1 VTRPSR
7 DEQKSLRSAM
17 AGTLRQTRPTGL
29 KKLHQ
34 IIELKHIRSWVR
46 VAPSTLTLT
55 TILIVGC
62 LFLIGISIL
71 DFVELKTY
79 DLRFV
84 SRGSRPSS
92 PAVVMAV
99 IDEKSLDAEGRWPW
113 PRAKLASLV
122 DALSRAGARVIA
134 FDIGFSEPD
143 ENSQLA
149 ILDEISKRV
158 GEIRATDRALADF
171 LERSRQEADNDARL
185 AAAIRKSSASV
196 ILGYFFHMTDA
207 SLNYG
212 LLQGELERRLEL
224 LGTSKYPTIISNVQ
238 DLNSVPLIKAYAPE
252 TNLPAL
258 TEAAKSSG
266 FYTLRSDWDGVL
278 RWMPLVIRIGDEL
291 FPPLPLLSA
300 WYYLGKPGLTVR
312 IDRDGVHGVRMGDRF
327 IPTDERGQLLVNYL
341 GPAKTFPYVS
351 VTDILNGTAPDETF
365 KDRIVLIGATAI
377 GTHDLRTTPFGPVY
391 PGLEVHATV
400 IDNILTGRF
409 MARPDW
415 SRIYDIV
422 AIVALAAI
430 IGFALPKLSPLMGV
444 VVFVAVFVLYVVATL
459 ALFVSAGIWLS
470 VVYPLF
476 ALSLN
481 YTALTAFHYLTEQRE
496 RKRIKG
502 TFRQYVAPLV
512 VEEMLKKPGG
522 LKLGGEE
529 KVLTVLFSDLEGF
542 TSHSERYTPGEM
554 VDMLA
559 DYYNSVTEEVFSHQ
573 GTLKEYVG
581 DELMAIFG
589 APLEHADHAER
600 ACATALAMR
609 ERRLALA
616 AEWGPLG
623 RPMLHARTGINSGPM
638 LVGNLGSKYRFAY
651 GVLGD
656 QVNLA
661 SRLEGL
667 NKVYRTDILIGEN
680 TARTVEGRFLLREVD
695 LVRVKGRKQAVRIY
709 ELLAKAGTAV
719 APELEKAL
727 TAYAQGLQAYRE
739 RSWNEAIVLFNEALA
754 VRPSD
759 GPSREM
765 LARCEVYLRT
775 PCPDDWDGV
784 FDQLFKG

>member
-1 VTRPSR
+1 MKVWLKSR
-7 DEQKSLRSAM
+7 LRVHPAS
-17 AGTLRQTRPTGL
+17 
-29 KKLHQ
+29 
-34 IIELKHIRSWVR
+34 
-46 VAPSTLTLT
+46 LTLV
-55 TILIVGC
+55 TILVVGL
-62 LFLIGISIL
+62 LFLIGVPIL

-84 SRGSRPSS
+84 SRGSRSPS

-113 PRAKLASLV
+113 PRAKLAALV
-122 DALSRAGARVIA
+122 DTLSRAGARVIA
-134 FDIGFSEPD
+134 FDIGFSEAD

-149 ILDEISKRV
+149 ILDEVSKRIDRSRP
-158 GEIRATDRALADF
+158 GERALAKF
-171 LERSRQEADNDARL
+171 VEKSRQQADNDARL
-185 AAAIRKSSASV
+185 AASIRDSSAAV
-196 ILGYFFHMTDA
+196 ILGYFFHMTEA
-207 SLNYG
+207 SLSYG
-212 LLQGELERRLEL
+212 LSQAELEHRLKL
-224 LGTSKYPTIISNVQ
+224 LARSKYPAVISTVQ
-238 DLNSVPLIKAYAPE
+238 DLASVPLITAYAPE

-278 RWMPLVIRIGDEL
+278 RWMPLVIRIGDDL
-291 FPPLPLLSA
+291 FPPLPLVAA
-300 WYYLGKPGLTVR
+300 WHYLDKPGLTVR
-312 IDRDGVHGVRMGDRF
+312 IERDGVQGVQMGDRF

-341 GPAKTFPYVS
+341 GKAQTFPYHS
-351 VTDILNGTAPDETF
+351 VTDILNGTVPNETF
-365 KDRIVLIGATAI
+365 KDRVVLIGATAI

-400 IDNILTGRF
+400 VDNIVTRSF
-409 MARPDW
+409 IARPDW
-415 SRIYDIV
+415 SRVYDI
-422 AIVALAAI
+422 AAI
-430 IGFALPKLSPLMGV
+430 IVLPTIIGIALPRLTPVHGVLAYAILFALYLV
-444 VVFVAVFVLYVVATL
+444 VTRS
-459 ALFVSAGIWLS
+459 LFVTGGVWLN
-470 VVYPLF
+470 VVYPVS

-481 YTALTAFHYLTEQRE
+481 YTALTVFHYLTEQRE
-496 RKRIKG
+496 RKKIKG

-512 VEEMLKKPGG
+512 VEEMLKSPGG
-522 LKLGGEE
+522 LKLGGQE

-542 TSHSERYTPGEM
+542 TSHSERYSPGEM

-559 DYYNSVTEEVFSHQ
+559 EYYNRVTEEVFRHQ

-600 ACATALAMR
+600 ACAAALAMR

-616 AEWGPLG
+616 AEWGAIG

-638 LVGNLGSKYRFAY
+638 LVGNLGSRYRFAY

-656 QVNLA
+656 QVNLG

-667 NKVYRTDILIGEN
+667 NKVYGTDILIGEN
-680 TARTVEGRFLLREVD
+680 TARLVEGRFLLREVD
-695 LVRVKGRKQAVRIY
+695 MVRVKGRKQAVRIY
-709 ELLAKAGTAV
+709 ELIAKAGTSV
-719 APELEKAL
+719 SPDLEKAI
-727 TAYAQGLQAYRE
+727 TSYGQGLQAYRE
-739 RSWNEAIVLFNEALA
+739 RAWTEALVLFNEVRK

-759 GPSREM
+759 GPSRTLSE
-765 LARCEVYLRT
+765 RCEGYLRT
-775 PCPDDWDGV
+775 PCPEDWDGV

>member
-1 VTRPSR
+1 MRVRLKTL
-7 DEQKSLRSAM
+7 LRIGPAS
-17 AGTLRQTRPTGL
+17 
-29 KKLHQ
+29 
-34 IIELKHIRSWVR
+34 
-46 VAPSTLTLT
+46 LTLL
-55 TILIVGC
+55 TILVVGA
-62 LFLIGISIL
+62 LFQVGVPIL
-71 DFVELKTY
+71 DFLELKTY

-84 SRGSRPSS
+84 SRGPRPAS

-113 PRAKLASLV
+113 PRAKLASLI
-122 DALSRAGARVIA
+122 DALSRDGARVIA

-149 ILDEISKRV
+149 ILDEVSKRFDSS
-158 GEIRATDRALADF
+158 RSRDRALADF
-171 LERSRQEADNDARL
+171 LQRSRQQADNDARL
-185 AAAIRKSSASV
+185 AAAIRDSSAAV
-196 ILGYFFHMTDA
+196 VLGYFFHMTEA

-212 LLQGELERRLEL
+212 LSREELERRLQL
-224 LGTSKYPTIISNVQ
+224 LARSKYPAVISTTS
-238 DLNSVPLIKAYAPE
+238 DLGAVKLITAYAPE
-252 TNLPAL
+252 TNLPSL

-278 RWMPLVIRIGDEL
+278 RWMPLVIRMGDDL
-291 FPPLPLLSA
+291 YPPLPVVAA
-300 WYYLGKPGLTVR
+300 WHYLGKPGLAVR
-312 IDRDGVHGVRMGDRF
+312 IARDGVHGVQMGDRF
-327 IPTDERGQLLVNYL
+327 IPTDERGQLLLNYL
-341 GPAKTFPYVS
+341 GKANTFPYFS
-351 VTDILNGTAPDETF
+351 VTDILHGGVPEGTF
-365 KDRIVLIGATAI
+365 RDRVVLIGATAI

-400 IDNILTGRF
+400 IDNILTRSF

-415 SRIYDIV
+415 SRVYD
-422 AIVALAAI
+422 LAAI
-430 IGFALPKLSPLMGV
+430 VILPAFIGWALPRLSPLRGV
-444 VVFVAVFVLYVVATL
+444 LAFALVFGAYILITRSLFVA
-459 ALFVSAGIWLS
+459 GGMWLNM
-470 VVYPLF
+470 VYPLS

-522 LKLGGEE
+522 LTLGGEE

-542 TSHSERYTPGEM
+542 TSHSERYTPTQM
-554 VDMLA
+554 VEMLA
-559 DYYNSVTEEVFSHQ
+559 EYYNHVTEEVFKHQ

-600 ACATALAMR
+600 ACAAALAMR

-616 AEWGPLG
+616 AEWGPSG
-623 RPMLHARTGINSGPM
+623 RPMLHARTGINTGPM
-638 LVGNLGSKYRFAY
+638 LVGNLGSRYRFAY

-667 NKVYRTDILIGEN
+667 NKVYGTDILLGEN
-680 TARTVEGRFLLREVD
+680 TARVVEARFLLREVD
-695 LVRVKGRKQAVRIY
+695 MVRVKGRKQAVRIY
-709 ELLAKAGTAV
+709 ELLARTGSSLP
-719 APELEKAL
+719 PELEKAL
-727 TAYAQGLQAYRE
+727 AAYGQGLQAYRQ
-739 RSWNEAIVLFNEALA
+739 RSWTEALELFTEALA

-759 GPSREM
+759 GPSRTMAE
-765 LARCEVYLRT
+765 RCEGFLRT
-775 PCPDDWDGV
+775 PCPEDWDGV

>member
-1 VTRPSR
+1 MKRRFKTL
-7 DEQKSLRSAM
+7 LRMNPA
-17 AGTLRQTRPTGL
+17 ALTFAAIL
-29 KKLHQ
+29 
-34 IIELKHIRSWVR
+34 
-46 VAPSTLTLT
+46 VA
-55 TILIVGC
+55 LIA
-62 LFLIGISIL
+62 FLVEVPIL
-71 DFVELKTY
+71 DFIELKTY
-79 DLRFV
+79 DLRFL
-84 SRGSRPSS
+84 SRGQRPPS

-113 PRAKLASLV
+113 PRAKLAALV
-122 DALSRAGARVIA
+122 DSLSKAGARIIA
-134 FDIGFSEPD
+134 FDIGFSEAD

-149 ILDEISKRV
+149 ILDQVSKR
-158 GEIRATDRALADF
+158 IDRSKANDRKLAEF
-171 LERSRQEADNDARL
+171 VEQSRQHADNDARL
-185 AAAIRKSSASV
+185 AESIRRSSAPV
-196 ILGYFFHMTDA
+196 ILGYFFHMTKA

-212 LLQGELERRLEL
+212 LTPDELERRLKL
-224 LGTSKYPTIISNVQ
+224 LAKSKYPAVMSTTPNL
-238 DLNSVPLIKAYAPE
+238 DSVPLIKAYAPE

-258 TEAAKSSG
+258 TEAAKASG

-278 RWMPLVIRIGDEL
+278 RWMPLVIRIGDDL
-291 FPPLPLLSA
+291 FPPLPLLAA
-300 WYYLGKPGLTVR
+300 WQYLDRPGLTVR
-312 IDRDGVHGVRMGDRF
+312 IESDGVQGVQMGDRF

-341 GPAKTFPYVS
+341 GPANTFQYVS
-351 VTDILNGTAPDETF
+351 VTDILHGNVPEGTF
-365 KDRIVLIGATAI
+365 KNRVVLVGATAI

-400 IDNILTGRF
+400 IDNIVTRSF

-415 SRIYDIV
+415 SKAYDIA
-422 AIVALAAI
+422 AIVLLPAL
-430 IGFALPKLSPLMGV
+430 IGIALPRLSPLRGV
-444 VVFVAVFVLYVVATL
+444 LAFVVLFGAYILVTRS
-459 ALFVSAGIWLS
+459 LFVSGGMWLNM
-470 VVYPLF
+470 VYPLS

-512 VEEMLKKPGG
+512 VEEMLKSPGG

-542 TSHSERYTPGEM
+542 TSHSERYTPTQM
-554 VDMLA
+554 VEMLA
-559 DYYNSVTEEVFSHQ
+559 EYYNHVTEEVFKHQ

-600 ACATALAMR
+600 ACAAALAMR

-616 AEWGPLG
+616 TEWGPSG
-623 RPMLHARTGINSGPM
+623 RPMLHARTGINTGPM
-638 LVGNLGSKYRFAY
+638 LVGNLGSRYRFAY

-667 NKVYRTDILIGEN
+667 NKVYGTDILLGEN
-680 TARTVEGRFLLREVD
+680 TARVVEARFLLREVD
-695 LVRVKGRKQAVRIY
+695 MVRVKGRKQAVRIY
-709 ELLAKAGTAV
+709 ELLARTGSSLP
-719 APELEKAL
+719 PELEKAL
-727 TAYAQGLQAYRE
+727 AAYGQGLQAYRQ
-739 RSWNEAIVLFNEALA
+739 RGWAEALELFTEALA
-754 VRPSD
+754 IRPSD
-759 GPSREM
+759 GPSRTMAE
-765 LARCEVYLRT
+765 RCEGFLRT
-775 PCPDDWDGV
+775 PCPEDWDGV

>member
-1 VTRPSR
+1 MKRRLRTLAALSPV
-7 DEQKSLRSAM
+7 SLTVGS
-17 AGTLRQTRPTGL
+17 
-29 KKLHQ
+29 
-34 IIELKHIRSWVR
+34 
-46 VAPSTLTLT
+46 
-55 TILIVGC
+55 LIVVLC
-62 LFLIGISIL
+62 LFLIGVPIL
-71 DFVELKTY
+71 DFLELKTY

-84 SRGSRPSS
+84 SRGPRP
-92 PAVVMAV
+92 PAPSVVMAV

-113 PRAKLASLV
+113 PRAKLSALV
-122 DALSRAGARVIA
+122 DALSKAGPRVIA
-134 FDIGFSEPD
+134 FDIGFSEAD

-149 ILDEISKRV
+149 ILDELSKR
-158 GEIRATDRALADF
+158 IDRSKANDRKLAEF
-171 LERSRQEADNDARL
+171 VEQSRQQADNDARL
-185 AAAIRKSSASV
+185 AESIRQSSAPV
-196 ILGYFFHMTDA
+196 ILGYFFHMTEA
-207 SLNYG
+207 SLSYG
-212 LLQGELERRLEL
+212 LTPAELERRLKL
-224 LGTSKYPTIISNVQ
+224 LAKSKYPAVMSSTPNF
-238 DLNSVPLIKAYAPE
+238 DSVPLIKAYAPE

-278 RWMPLVIRIGDEL
+278 RWMPLVIRIGDDL
-291 FPPLPLLSA
+291 FPPLPLLAA
-300 WYYLGKPGLTVR
+300 WHYLGRPGLTVR
-312 IDRDGVHGVRMGDRF
+312 IESDGVQSVQMGDRL

-341 GPAKTFPYVS
+341 GPANTFPYVS
-351 VTDILNGTAPDETF
+351 VTDILQGNVPDGTF
-365 KDRIVLIGATAI
+365 KDRVVLVGATAI

-400 IDNILTGRF
+400 IDNIVTSSF

-415 SRIYDIV
+415 SKAYDIA
-422 AIVALAAI
+422 AIVLLPALVGI
-430 IGFALPKLSPLMGV
+430 ALPRLSPLRGV
-444 VVFVAVFVLYVVATL
+444 LAFVVLFGAYILVTRT
-459 ALFVSAGIWLS
+459 LFVSGGVWLNM
-470 VVYPLF
+470 VYPLL

-512 VEEMLKKPGG
+512 VDEMLKKPGG

-542 TSHSERYTPGEM
+542 TSHSERYTPSEM

-559 DYYNSVTEEVFSHQ
+559 EYYNCVTEEVFRHQ

-589 APLEHADHAER
+589 APLEHVDHAER
-600 ACATALAMR
+600 ACTTALAMR

-616 AEWGPLG
+616 AEWGPSG
-623 RPMLHARTGINSGPM
+623 RPTLHARTGINSGPM
-638 LVGNLGSKYRFAY
+638 LVGNLGSRYRFAY

-667 NKVYRTDILIGEN
+667 NKVYGTDILLGEN
-680 TARTVEGRFLLREVD
+680 TAKVVANRFFLREVD
-695 LVRVKGRKQAVRIY
+695 MVRVKGRKQAVTIY
-709 ELLAKAGTAV
+709 ELIAKMGTALS
-719 APELEKAL
+719 PEFEKAL
-727 TAYAQGLQAYRE
+727 AAYADGLKAYR
-739 RSWNEAIVLFNEALA
+739 RRAWSEALELFNEAVA

-759 GPSREM
+759 GPSRTMIE
-765 LARCEVYLRT
+765 RCGTYLRT

>member
-1 VTRPSR
+1 MKARVQQWLRVNPA
-7 DEQKSLRSAM
+7 SL
-17 AGTLRQTRPTGL
+17 TLAAILLGSVMFVIGVPIFDFL
-29 KKLHQ
+29 
-34 IIELKHIRSWVR
+34 ELKS
-46 VAPSTLTLT
+46 
-55 TILIVGC
+55 
-62 LFLIGISIL
+62 
-71 DFVELKTY
+71 Y

-84 SRGSRPSS
+84 SRGPLSPLSS
-92 PAVVMAV
+92 VVMAV

-113 PRAKLASLV
+113 PRAKLAALV
-122 DALSRAGARVIA
+122 DRLSSGAARVIA

-143 ENSQLA
+143 ENSQLM
-149 ILDEISKRV
+149 ILDEVSKRV
-158 GEIRATDRALADF
+158 GRLRTGDRALAEF
-171 LERSRQEADNDARL
+171 LERSREDADNDARL
-185 AAAIRKSSASV
+185 VAAIRKSSAPV
-196 ILGYFFHMTDA
+196 ILGYFFHMTNA
-207 SLNYG
+207 SLNYE
-212 LLQGELERRLEL
+212 LSQAELERRLAL
-224 LGTSKYPTIISNVQ
+224 LGKSKYPAVISSVQ
-238 DLNSVPLIKAYAPE
+238 DLDSVPLIKAYAPE
-252 TNLPAL
+252 TNLASL
-258 TEAAKSSG
+258 TEAAKASG

-278 RWMPLVIRIGDEL
+278 RWMPLVIRIGDDL

-300 WYYLGKPGLTVR
+300 WHYLGKPRVTVR
-312 IDRDGVHGVRMGDRF
+312 IEADGVHGVEIGDRF

-341 GPAKTFPYVS
+341 GKAKTFPSIS
-351 VTDILNGTAPDETF
+351 VTDILSGRVPDDTF
-365 KDRIVLIGATAI
+365 KDRIVLIGATAV
-377 GTHDLRTTPFGPVY
+377 GTHDLRSTPFGPVY

-415 SRIYDIV
+415 SRIYDIA
-422 AIVALAAI
+422 AIVVLATI
-430 IGFALPKLSPLMGV
+430 MGFALPRASPLMGV
-444 VVFVAVFVLYVVATL
+444 VVFAAVFVLYVVATL
-459 ALFVSAGIWLS
+459 AFFVVGGVWLN

-559 DYYNSVTEEVFSHQ
+559 EYYNSVTEEVFRHQ

-600 ACATALAMR
+600 ACTTALAMR

-623 RPMLHARTGINSGPM
+623 KPMLHARTGINSGPM
-638 LVGNLGSKYRFAY
+638 LVGNLGSRYRFAY

-656 QVNLA
+656 QVNLG

-680 TARTVEGRFLLREVD
+680 TARMVEGRFLMREVD
-695 LVRVKGRKQAVRIY
+695 MVRVKGRKQAVRIY
-709 ELLAKAGTAV
+709 ELISKAGAAI

-727 TAYAQGLQAYRE
+727 TAYAQGLQAYRD
-739 RSWNEAIVLFNEALA
+739 RSWSEAIALFNEALA

-765 LARCEVYLRT
+765 LGRCETYLRT

>member
-1 VTRPSR
+1 MKRRLT
-7 DEQKSLRSAM
+7 SL
-17 AGTLRQTRPTGL
+17 LRVGPA
-29 KKLHQ
+29 
-34 IIELKHIRSWVR
+34 S
-46 VAPSTLTLT
+46 LTLA
-55 TILIVGC
+55 TILVIATLFVVGVP
-62 LFLIGISIL
+62 IL
-71 DFVELKTY
+71 DFLELKTY

-84 SRGSRPSS
+84 SRGPRLPSA
-92 PAVVMAV
+92 PVVMAV

-122 DALSRAGARVIA
+122 DMLSRAGARVIA

-149 ILDEISKRV
+149 ILDEVSKRF
-158 GEIRATDRALADF
+158 ETSRPRDRALGEF

-185 AAAIRKSSASV
+185 AAAIRDSSASV
-196 ILGYFFHMTDA
+196 ILGYFFHMTEA
-207 SLNYG
+207 SLSYG
-212 LLQGELERRLEL
+212 LSQAELERRLKL
-224 LGTSKYPTIISNVQ
+224 LARSKYPAVISTTP
-238 DLNSVPLIKAYAPE
+238 DLGAAPLMRAYAPE
-252 TNLPAL
+252 TNLPSL

-266 FYTLRSDWDGVL
+266 FYTLRSDRDGVL
-278 RWMPLVIRIGDEL
+278 RWMPLVIRIGDDL
-291 FPPLPLLSA
+291 FPPLPLVAA
-300 WYYLGKPGLTVR
+300 WYYLGKPGLTVH
-312 IDRDGVHGVRMGDRF
+312 ISGEGVDGIQMGDRF

-341 GPAKTFPYVS
+341 GPAKTFSYVS
-351 VTDILNGTAPDETF
+351 VTDILHRQVDDGTF

-400 IDNILTGRF
+400 VDNILTRSF

-415 SRIYDIV
+415 SRVYDIA
-422 AIVALAAI
+422 AIVILAI
-430 IGFALPKLSPLMGV
+430 VSGFALPRLSPLRGV
-444 VVFVAVFVLYVVATL
+444 LAFALLSGGYLVVTRS
-459 ALFVSAGIWLS
+459 LFVSGGMWLN
-470 VVYPLF
+470 VVYPLC

-496 RKRIKG
+496 RKKIKG

-512 VEEMLKKPGG
+512 VEEMLKRPGG

-529 KVLTVLFSDLEGF
+529 KILTVLFSDLEGF
-542 TSHSERYTPGEM
+542 TSHSERFTPTEM

-559 DYYNSVTEEVFSHQ
+559 EYYNAVTEEVFQHQ

-589 APLEHADHAER
+589 APLEHVDHAER
-600 ACATALAMR
+600 ACAAALAMR
-609 ERRLALA
+609 ERRVALA
-616 AEWGPLG
+616 AEWGRLG

-638 LVGNLGSKYRFAY
+638 LVGNLGSRYRFAY

-656 QVNLA
+656 QVNLG

-667 NKVYRTDILIGEN
+667 NKVYGTDILIGEN
-680 TARTVEGRFLLREVD
+680 TAKLVEGRFLLREID
-695 LVRVKGRKQAVRIY
+695 MVRVKGRKQAVRIY
-709 ELLAKAGTAV
+709 ELIAKAGIAV
-719 APELEKAL
+719 TPEVEKMVA
-727 TAYAQGLQAYRE
+727 AYAQGLQAYRE
-739 RSWNEAIVLFNEALA
+739 RSWSEAIALFNEALA

-759 GPSREM
+759 RPSREM
-765 LARCEVYLRT
+765 LGRCDGYLRT

>member
-1 VTRPSR
+1 MKLIRRRGQPRYALTAW
-7 DEQKSLRSAM
+7 LRW
-17 AGTLRQTRPTGL
+17 G
-29 KKLHQ
+29 
-34 IIELKHIRSWVR
+34 IRAHPIS
-46 VAPSTLTLT
+46 LTLT
-55 TILIVGC
+55 TVFVVGC
-62 LFLIGISIL
+62 LFLIGVPIF
-71 DFVELKTY
+71 DFLELKTY

-84 SRGSRPSS
+84 SRGARAPSS
-92 PAVVMAV
+92 AVVMAV
-99 IDEKSLDAEGRWPW
+99 IDEKSLDTEGRWPW

-122 DALSRAGARVIA
+122 DMLSRDGARVIA
-134 FDIGFSEPD
+134 FDIGFSEAD

-149 ILDEISKRV
+149 ILDEVAKQIDRLRV
-158 GEIRATDRALADF
+158 KDRAMAAF
-171 LERSRQEADNDARL
+171 LDESRQQADNDARL
-185 AAAIRKSSASV
+185 AASIRDSAAAV
-196 ILGYFFHMTDA
+196 ILGYFFHMSQA
-207 SLNYG
+207 SLSYG
-212 LLQGELERRLEL
+212 MTDVERERRLNL
-224 LGTSKYPTIISNVQ
+224 LSRSKYPAVISTPQ
-238 DLNSVPLIKAYAPE
+238 DLANVPLITAYAPE

-258 TEAAKSSG
+258 MDAAKSSG

-278 RWMPLVIRIGDEL
+278 RWMPLVIRIGDDL
-291 FPPLPLLSA
+291 FPPLPLLAA
-300 WYYLGKPGLTVR
+300 WHYLGKPGLTVR
-312 IDRDGVHGVRMGDRF
+312 IDSAGVEGVQMGDRL

-341 GPAKTFPYVS
+341 GPAKTFEYVS
-351 VTDILNGTAPDETF
+351 ITDILRGTVPPGTF
-365 KDRIVLIGATAI
+365 KDRVVLIGATAT
-377 GTHDLRTTPFGPVY
+377 GTHDLRTAPFGPVY

-400 IDNILTGRF
+400 VDNILTGRF

-415 SRIYDIV
+415 SRIFDIV

-430 IGFALPKLSPLMGV
+430 IGFVLPRVSPLMGV

-459 ALFVSAGIWLS
+459 ALFVSAGMWLN

-476 ALSLN
+476 AVSLN

-559 DYYNSVTEEVFSHQ
+559 EYYNSVTEEVFHHQ

-589 APLEHADHAER
+589 APLEHSDHAER
-600 ACATALAMR
+600 ACSTALAMR

-727 TAYAQGLQAYRE
+727 TAYGQGLQAYRD
-739 RSWNEAIVLFNEALA
+739 RSWNEAIALFSEALA

-765 LARCEVYLRT
+765 LARCEGYLRT

>member
-1 VTRPSR
+1 MTLAAVFTVVT
-7 DEQKSLRSAM
+7 
-17 AGTLRQTRPTGL
+17 
-29 KKLHQ
+29 
-34 IIELKHIRSWVR
+34 
-46 VAPSTLTLT
+46 
-55 TILIVGC
+55 
-62 LFLIGISIL
+62 LFVIGMPIL
-71 DFVELKTY
+71 DFLELRTY

-84 SRGSRPSS
+84 SRGPRPPSH
-92 PAVVMAV
+92 AVVMAV

-113 PRAKLASLV
+113 PRGKLAALV
-122 DALSRAGARVIA
+122 DALSQDGARVIA
-134 FDIGFSEPD
+134 FDVGFSEPD
-143 ENSQLA
+143 ENSQLTM
-149 ILDEISKRV
+149 LDEFAKQIDRSPLK
-158 GEIRATDRALADF
+158 DRALSEFVD
-171 LERSRQEADNDARL
+171 RSRQQADNDARL
-185 AAAIRKSSASV
+185 ASSIRNSSSAV
-196 ILGYFFHMTDA
+196 ILGYFFHMTEA
-207 SLNYG
+207 SLSYG
-212 LLQGELERRLEL
+212 LTETERERRLNL
-224 LGTSKYPTIISNVQ
+224 LVRSKYPAVISTTH
-238 DLNSVPLIKAYAPE
+238 DRGRLPLITAYAPE

-258 TEAAKSSG
+258 MEAAASSG

-278 RWMPLVIRIGDEL
+278 RWMPLVIRIADDL
-291 FPPLPLLSA
+291 YPPLPLLSA
-300 WYYLGKPGLTVR
+300 WHYLGKPGLTVR
-312 IDRDGVHGVRMGDRF
+312 IDGAGVQGVQMGDRF

-341 GPAKTFPYVS
+341 GPAKTFSYVS
-351 VTDILNGTAPDETF
+351 ITDILRGTVPAGTF
-365 KDRIVLIGATAI
+365 KDRVVLIGATAI

-400 IDNILTGRF
+400 VDNILTGRF

-422 AIVALAAI
+422 AIVALAGI
-430 IGFALPKLSPLMGV
+430 IGFALPKLSPLMGL
-444 VVFVAVFVLYVVATL
+444 VVFVAVFVVYVVATL
-459 ALFVSAGIWLS
+459 ALFVAAGIWLN

-600 ACATALAMR
+600 ACSTALAMR

-727 TAYAQGLQAYRE
+727 TAYAQGLQAYRD
-739 RSWNEAIVLFNEALA
+739 RSWNEAIALFNEALA
-754 VRPSD
+754 ARPSD

-765 LARCEVYLRT
+765 LARCEAYLRT
-775 PCPDDWDGV
+775 PCPEDWDGV

>member
-1 VTRPSR
+1 MKRR
-7 DEQKSLRSAM
+7 LKLM
-17 AGTLRQTRPTGL
+17 ARLNPA
-29 KKLHQ
+29 
-34 IIELKHIRSWVR
+34 S
-46 VAPSTLTLT
+46 LTLGT
-55 TILIVGC
+55 VLVVLS
-62 LFLIGISIL
+62 LFYIGAPIL
-71 DFVELKTY
+71 DFLELKTY

-84 SRGSRPSS
+84 SRGPRSPS
-92 PAVVMAV
+92 PAVAMAV

-113 PRAKLASLV
+113 PRAKLAALI
-122 DALSRAGARVIA
+122 DALSKAGARVIA
-134 FDIGFSEPD
+134 FDIGFSEAD

-149 ILDEISKRV
+149 ILDEVSKR
-158 GEIRATDRALADF
+158 IDRSKANDRNLAEF
-171 LERSRQEADNDARL
+171 VERSRQQADNDARL
-185 AAAIRKSSASV
+185 AESIRQSSAPV
-196 ILGYFFHMTDA
+196 ILGYFFHMTEA
-207 SLNYG
+207 SLSYG
-212 LLQGELERRLEL
+212 LTPAELERRLKL
-224 LGTSKYPTIISNVQ
+224 LAKSKYPAVMLTTP
-238 DLNSVPLIKAYAPE
+238 DLDSVPLIKAYAPE

-278 RWMPLVIRIGDEL
+278 RWMPLVIRIADDL
-291 FPPLPLLSA
+291 FPPLPLLA
-300 WYYLGKPGLTVR
+300 TWHYLGRPGLTVR
-312 IDRDGVHGVRMGDRF
+312 IESDGVHAIQMGDRF

-341 GPAKTFPYVS
+341 GPANTFPYVS
-351 VTDILNGTAPDETF
+351 VTDILHGNVPEGTF
-365 KDRIVLIGATAI
+365 KNRVVLVGATAI

-400 IDNILTGRF
+400 IDNIVTRSF

-415 SRIYDIV
+415 SKAYDITV
-422 AIVALAAI
+422 IVLLPAL
-430 IGFALPKLSPLMGV
+430 IGIALPRLSPLRGV
-444 VVFVAVFVLYVVATL
+444 LAFVVLFGAYILVTRSM
-459 ALFVSAGIWLS
+459 FVSGGMWLNM
-470 VVYPLF
+470 VYPLS

-522 LKLGGEE
+522 LTLGGEE

-542 TSHSERYTPGEM
+542 TSHSERYTPTQM
-554 VDMLA
+554 VEMLA
-559 DYYNSVTEEVFSHQ
+559 EYYNHVTEEVFKHQ

-600 ACATALAMR
+600 ACAAALAMR

-616 AEWGPLG
+616 TEWGPSG
-623 RPMLHARTGINSGPM
+623 RPMLHARTGINTGPM
-638 LVGNLGSKYRFAY
+638 LVGNLGSRYRFAY

-667 NKVYRTDILIGEN
+667 NKVYGTDILLGEN
-680 TARTVEGRFLLREVD
+680 TARVVEARFLLREVD
-695 LVRVKGRKQAVRIY
+695 MVRVKGRKQAVRIY
-709 ELLAKAGTAV
+709 ELLARTGSSLP
-719 APELEKAL
+719 PELEKAL
-727 TAYAQGLQAYRE
+727 AAYGQGLQAYRQ
-739 RSWNEAIVLFNEALA
+739 RGWAEALELFTEALA

-759 GPSREM
+759 GPSRTMAE
-765 LARCEVYLRT
+765 RCEGFLRT
-775 PCPDDWDGV
+775 PCPEDWDGV

>member
-1 VTRPSR
+1 MTLATVLTVVT
-7 DEQKSLRSAM
+7 LFVI
-17 AGTLRQTRPTGL
+17 GTP
-29 KKLHQ
+29 
-34 IIELKHIRSWVR
+34 
-46 VAPSTLTLT
+46 
-55 TILIVGC
+55 ILE
-62 LFLIGISIL
+62 FL
-71 DFVELKTY
+71 ELKTY
-79 DLRFV
+79 DVRFV
-84 SRGSRPSS
+84 SRGPRPPSH
-92 PAVVMAV
+92 AVVMAV

-113 PRAKLASLV
+113 PRGKLAALV
-122 DALSRAGARVIA
+122 DALSRDGARVIA

-149 ILDEISKRV
+149 ILNEFAKQV
-158 GEIRATDRALADF
+158 DRSSLKDHALSEF
-171 LERSRQEADNDARL
+171 LDQSRQQADNDARL
-185 AAAIRKSSASV
+185 ASSIRDSSAAV
-196 ILGYFFHMTDA
+196 ILGYFFHMTEA

-212 LLQGELERRLEL
+212 LTEAERERRLNL
-224 LGTSKYPTIISNVQ
+224 LVRSKYPAVISTTH
-238 DLNSVPLIKAYAPE
+238 DLVNVPLITAYAPE

-258 TEAAKSSG
+258 MEAAKSSG

-278 RWMPLVIRIGDEL
+278 RWMPLIIRIGDDL

-300 WYYLGKPGLTVR
+300 WHYLGKPGLTVR
-312 IDRDGVHGVRMGDRF
+312 IDRAGVQGVQMGDRF

-341 GPAKTFPYVS
+341 GPAKTFEYVS
-351 VTDILNGTAPDETF
+351 ITDILRGTVPAGTF
-365 KDRIVLIGATAI
+365 KDRVVLIGATAI

-400 IDNILTGRF
+400 VDNIVTGRF

-415 SRIYDIV
+415 SRIYDILS
-422 AIVALAAI
+422 IVALAAI
-430 IGFALPKLSPLMGV
+430 IGFALPRLSPLMGI
-444 VVFVAVFVLYVVATL
+444 VVFAAVFVVYVVATL
-459 ALFVSAGIWLS
+459 ALFVAGGVWLN

-559 DYYNSVTEEVFSHQ
+559 EYYNSVTEEVFRHQ

-600 ACATALAMR
+600 ACSTALAMR
-609 ERRLALA
+609 DRRLALA

-680 TARTVEGRFLLREVD
+680 TARAVEGRFLLREVD

-709 ELLAKAGTAV
+709 ELIAKAGTAV
-719 APELEKAL
+719 APELEKTL
-727 TAYAQGLQAYRE
+727 TAYAQGLQAYRD
-739 RSWNEAIVLFNEALA
+739 RSWNEGLALFNEALA
-754 VRPSD
+754 VRPFD

-765 LARCEVYLRT
+765 LARCETYLRT
-775 PCPDDWDGV
+775 SCPDDWDGV

>member
-1 VTRPSR
+1 VS
-7 DEQKSLRSAM
+7 
-17 AGTLRQTRPTGL
+17 
-29 KKLHQ
+29 
-34 IIELKHIRSWVR
+34 
-46 VAPSTLTLT
+46 LTLGSVVVV
-55 TILIVGC
+55 LG
-62 LFLIGISIL
+62 LFLVGVSIL
-71 DFVELKTY
+71 EFVELKTY
-79 DLRFV
+79 DLRVV
-84 SRGSRPSS
+84 SRGTRQPSS
-92 PAVVMAV
+92 PVVMAV

-122 DALSRAGARVIA
+122 DMLSHAGARVIA

-149 ILDEISKRV
+149 ILDEVSKRV
-158 GEIRATDRALADF
+158 GRSPTSDRALAEF

-185 AAAIRKSSASV
+185 AASIRKSSATV
-196 ILGYFFHMTDA
+196 ILGYFFHITDA

-212 LLQGELERRLEL
+212 LSQAELERRVAL
-224 LGTSKYPTIISNVQ
+224 LGTSKYPAVISSVQ
-238 DLNSVPLIKAYAPE
+238 NLDSVPLIKAYAPE
-252 TNLPAL
+252 TNLSVL
-258 TEAAKSSG
+258 TASAKGSG

-278 RWMPLVIRIGDEL
+278 RWMPLVIRIGDDL
-291 FPPLPLLSA
+291 FPPLPLLAA
-300 WYYLGKPGLTVR
+300 WHYLAKPGLTVR
-312 IDRDGVHGVRMGDRF
+312 IEADGVHGVEMGDRF

-341 GPAKTFPYVS
+341 GKAKTFPYIS
-351 VTDILNGTAPDETF
+351 VTDILNGKVPDDTV
-365 KDRIVLIGATAI
+365 KGRVVLIGATAM

-400 IDNILTGRF
+400 VDNILTGRF
-409 MARPDW
+409 MTRPDW
-415 SRIYDIV
+415 SRIYDIL
-422 AIVALAAI
+422 AIVALPAI
-430 IGFALPKLSPLMGV
+430 IGFVLPRVSPLMGV

-459 ALFVSAGIWLS
+459 AIFVSAGVWLN

-559 DYYNSVTEEVFSHQ
+559 EYYNSVTEEVFRHQ

-600 ACATALAMR
+600 ACTTALAMR

-623 RPMLHARTGINSGPM
+623 KPMLHARTGINSGPM
-638 LVGNLGSKYRFAY
+638 LVGNLGSRYRFAY

-656 QVNLA
+656 QVNLG

-680 TARTVEGRFLLREVD
+680 TARMVEGRFLLREVD
-695 LVRVKGRKQAVRIY
+695 MVRVKGRKQAVRIY
-709 ELLAKAGTAV
+709 ELISKAGTAIP
-719 APELEKAL
+719 PELEKAL
-727 TAYAQGLQAYRE
+727 TAYAQGLQAYRD
-739 RSWNEAIVLFNEALA
+739 RSWSEAIALFNEALA
-754 VRPSD
+754 VRSSD

-765 LARCEVYLRT
+765 LGRCETYLRT